1 MAVMQ
6 PLEMP
11 DSHYLLAALGWYELG
26 DRAEAK
32 AELQHIRAEYHR
44 HPDVLEMKWLLCAA
58 EADWVGG
65 LEAARSL
72 VETAPQRSSG
82 WLHQAYALRRVKGG
96 GLKEA
101 MACLLPAAEKF
112 PKEPVI
118 PFNLSCYACQM
129 GEFEQ
134 ARVWLELA
142 VQVGGKEQIKE
153 MALADTDLA
162 PLWDEI
168 RKL

>member
-1 MAVMQ
+1 MQ

-26 DRAEAK
+26 NRTEARAEL
-32 AELQHIRAEYHR
+32 EQIRPEYHR
-44 HPDVLEMKWLLCAA
+44 HPDVLEVRWLLCA
-58 EADWVGG
+58 EEKDWVGG
-65 LEAARSL
+65 LEAARAL
-72 VETAPQRSSG
+72 VETAPNRSSG

-96 GLKEA
+96 GLSQA

-118 PFNLSCYACQM
+118 AFNLSCYACQM

-134 ARVWLELA
+134 ALIWLEVALKR
-142 VQVGGKEQIKE
+142 GDKEHIRQ
-153 MALADTDLA
+153 MALGDTDLA
-162 PLWDEI
+162 PLWEKI

>member
-1 MAVMQ
+1 MK

-26 DRAEAK
+26 NRAEAK
-32 AELQHIRAEYHR
+32 AELQQIRPEYHR
-44 HPDVLEMKWLLCAA
+44 HPDVLEMNWMLCA
-58 EADWVGG
+58 EERDWAAG
-65 LEAARSL
+65 LEAARAL
-72 VETAPQRSSG
+72 AEVAPHRSSG
-82 WLHQAYALRRVKGG
+82 WLHQAYALRRVKDG
-96 GLKEA
+96 GLKQA

-112 PKEPVI
+112 PKEPII

-142 VQVGGKEQIKE
+142 LQIGDKKQIKQL
-153 MALADTDLA
+153 ALADPDLT
-162 PLWDEI
+162 PLWETI